1 MDKGSMDHETFR
13 QQIEEALAHLR
24 DIVALRTMAL
34 GDLLTPGVAHDRRG
48 WELSRTLLEAIDEL
62 RPGDSGATA
71 DDIWVERRYR
81 ILTLR
86 YVSGL
91 QPEAVADRL
100 SISRRHFYRQLQRA
114 LDEFADYLW
123 ASVGEATGPS
133 PPPMEQG
140 IAEGDP
146 LRREGAKQLQS
157 ARQAS
162 LADVVA
168 ATHAVLARLLERNA
182 IAWECVLAPQA
193 DSVAMSPAILK
204 QLLLE
209 LLGPLLGQGAVGRI
223 RILSTARD
231 AQVELL
237 LETHGRGPLFASHEE
252 LSDKPA
258 VRLAAMQGARVAVE
272 SKPQGL
278 RFSMRLPI
286 HVAPTVLIVDDN
298 EDVCLL
304 FRRYLSHAGY
314 RVLTATTGT
323 VALSLARE
331 QRPFAVTLDLMMNQ
345 EDGWDVLQQ
354 LTHDPLTAAV
364 PIVVCSVL
372 DQQELAL
379 MLGAT
384 AFLKKPVMAED
395 LLQTLDRLAQQTSSP

>member
-1 MDKGSMDHETFR
+1 MDHETFR

-34 GDLLTPGVAHDRRG
+34 GDLLIPDVAHDRRG
-48 WELSRTLLEAIDEL
+48 WELSRALLEAIEEL
-62 RPGDSGATA
+62 RPSDAGTTA
-71 DDIWVERRYR
+71 DDIWIERRYR
-81 ILTLR
+81 ILALS
-86 YVSGL
+86 YASGL
-91 QPEAVADRL
+91 QPDAVADRL

-123 ASVGEATGPS
+123 ASVGEAAQSLPR
-133 PPPMEQG
+133 PVEQE

-168 ATHAVLARLLERNA
+168 ATHAVLAQLLERGA
-182 IAWECVLAPQA
+182 IAWECTLARQA
-193 DSVAMSPAILK
+193 DSVAISPAILK

-209 LLGPLLGQGAVGRI
+209 LLGPLLGQGAVDHI
-223 RILSTARD
+223 RVLSAARD

-237 LETHGRGPLFASHEE
+237 LEAHGQGPLPSSPKE

-258 VRLAAMQGARVAVE
+258 VRLAAMQGARVTVE
-272 SKPQGL
+272 SKRQGL
-278 RFSMRLPI
+278 RFFIRLPI
-286 HVAPTVLIVDDN
+286 HGAPTVLIVDDN

-314 RVLTATTGT
+314 RVLTATTGA

-345 EDGWDVLQQ
+345 EDGWDVLQE

-395 LLQTLDRLAQQTSSP
+395 LLQTLDHLAQQTPSS